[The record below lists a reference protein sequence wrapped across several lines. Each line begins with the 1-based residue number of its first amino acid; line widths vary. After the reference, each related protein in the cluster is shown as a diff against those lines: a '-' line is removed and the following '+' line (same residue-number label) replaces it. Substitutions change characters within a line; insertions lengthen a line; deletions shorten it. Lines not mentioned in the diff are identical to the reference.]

1 MDHETA
7 LAESGKL
14 VAPSR
19 HHDIPGPSSHDDD
32 KSNDM
37 ARRGGRQFAMQTGCR
52 RDAGHGSPFPPS
64 SSLPVYS
71 FTCILNCTKKQGPF
85 LFIFSRSKQ
94 HACIFMGYECAAA
107 TNQATTQ
114 RSLGYSGH
122 RERDWGRNMAGGKG
136 SQKRCAT
143 GSSKD
148 GCFYFPFHSR
158 QGFSGCL
165 VGALGGSNKNA
176 QGDSKPRGPV
186 LWEEQAGKPRGV
198 GFL

>member
-1 MDHETA
+1 
-7 LAESGKL
+7 
-14 VAPSR
+14 
-19 HHDIPGPSSHDDD
+19 
-32 KSNDM
+32 
-37 ARRGGRQFAMQTGCR
+37 
-52 RDAGHGSPFPPS
+52 
-64 SSLPVYS
+64 
-71 FTCILNCTKKQGPF
+71 
-85 LFIFSRSKQ
+85 
-94 HACIFMGYECAAA
+94 MGYECAAA

-186 LWEEQAGKPRGV
+186 LWEEQAGKPRGGVFYSDHTDSGLKDEEREGQQAASGRDV
-198 GFL
+198 GACLAAGARGGGMVLGKKWRPHCIIVYGIWEHEGVNNPAVSTRNKRSFLSVRRC